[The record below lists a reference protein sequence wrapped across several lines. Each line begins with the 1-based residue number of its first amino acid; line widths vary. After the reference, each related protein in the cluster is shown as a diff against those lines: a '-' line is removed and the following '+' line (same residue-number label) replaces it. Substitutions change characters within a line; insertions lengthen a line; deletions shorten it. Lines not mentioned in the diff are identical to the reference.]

1 MKIKKILAAWRGEP
15 QCDKCQVRHLAL
27 FSDLAESDFVG
38 LHLHIQELEFPAGSV
53 VYHISEPGGAVF
65 TVRHGDVKLLQY
77 LPDGT
82 QRTVRL
88 LRQGAALGLEAVLDK
103 PYRHTAITMQNTL
116 LCRIP
121 TSAIQQLNIQS
132 PKLYSQII
140 QRWEQSVE
148 QADEWLTLLSTGT
161 ARTRVARLFLHL
173 IDNTN
178 DTTCQLFGREDVA
191 AILGITSET
200 ACRIVAE
207 FSRDKIINA
216 LSNNR
221 FECDL
226 LSLKKIAA
234 NQ

>member
-1 MKIKKILAAWRGEP
+1 MKVKKVLAAWRGEP
-15 QCDKCQVRHLAL
+15 QCEKCQVRHLAL
-27 FSDLAESDFVG
+27 FSELAESDFVG
-38 LHLHIQELEFPAGSV
+38 LHLHIEDLEFPSGNIIYQSK
-53 VYHISEPGGAVF
+53 EPGRAVF
-65 TVRHGDVKLLQY
+65 TVRHGAVKLVQY
-77 LPDGT
+77 PPDGT

-121 TSAIQQLNIQS
+121 TTAIHQLNVQS
-132 PKLYSQII
+132 PKLYSQLMH
-140 QRWEQSVE
+140 RWEQSVE
-148 QADEWLTLLSTGT
+148 QADEWLTFLSTGT

-173 IDNTN
+173 NGDAY
-178 DTTCQLFGREDVA
+178 DTSCQLFCREDVA

-207 FSRDKIINA
+207 FCRDKVINA
-216 LSNNR
+216 LPNNR

-226 LSLKKIAA
+226 LRLKKIAS
-234 NQ
+234 N